1 MYILYYSVVL
11 IYQLVKS
18 KFEMKER
25 KLKIEEKNHIDGNLF
40 IKHFYNKL
48 LNNIFP

>member
-1 MYILYYSVVL
+1 MYILYKSVVL
-11 IYQLVKS
+11 IYQIVKS
-18 KFEMKER
+18 KLEMKER
-25 KLKIEEKNHIDGNLF
+25 KLKIEEKNHDGNLF